1 MPEYYLDFE
10 TQGINPE
17 EHKIITIQFQRVE
30 TQTGRSEGSLTIL
43 KEWESSEKEILEQ
56 FLTLMTPGKAWKF
69 VPIGFNL
76 RFEFLFL
83 YNRVKKVLNRDI
95 DLKWLYYD
103 LPQLDL
109 KYTLIMM
116 NNGEFRK
123 TTLDWFVKK
132 QMDHSMVP
140 IWYTEGNYEKIENYI
155 VDETRRFLHAY
166 QFLKSKLPQLAK
178 KYNALS

>member
-30 TQTGRSEGSLTIL
+30 TETGRPEGNLTIL
-43 KEWESSEKEILEQ
+43 KEWESSEEEILEN
-56 FLTLMTPGKAWKF
+56 FLTLMTPGKAWNF

-83 YNRVKKVLNRDI
+83 YRRVKKVLNRDI

-109 KYTLIMM
+109 KYTFVLM
-116 NNGEFRK
+116 NKGKFKE
-123 TTLDWFVKK
+123 TTLDWFVRKAV
-132 QMDHSMVP
+132 DHRSVP
-140 IWYTEGNYEKIENYI
+140 DWYANEDYEKIEEYI
-155 VDETRRFLHAY
+155 VDETKRFLHAY
-166 QFLKSKLPQLAK
+166 QFLKSKLPELVVE
-178 KYNALS
+178 YNALP